1 MVRVF
6 ALLEGHP
13 DLVSNVRIL
22 HGVEEGSPEIS
33 RATAEG
39 LSFVKNVI
47 EPKLSTV
54 QADIRALFRV
64 TELIAKKVGITEG
77 EIEQAEAPK
86 RASTFHPVRV
96 HRRDLRPL
104 HPDSIGRDPDTS
116 DRV

>member
-22 HGVEEGSPEIS
+22 HGVDEGAPEIS

-47 EPKLSTV
+47 EPKLSTM

-77 EIEQAEAPK
+77 EVEQAC
-86 RASTFHPVRV
+86 ASPASSEDDV
-96 HRRDLRPL
+96 PAE
-104 HPDSIGRDPDTS
+104 
-116 DRV
+116 

>member
-33 RATAEG
+33 RTTAKS
-39 LSFVKNVI
+39 LSFVTNVI

-77 EIEQAEAPK
+77 EIEQAC
-86 RASTFHPVRV
+86 ASPASSEDDV
-96 HRRDLRPL
+96 PAE
-104 HPDSIGRDPDTS
+104 
-116 DRV
+116 